1 MNQRSDYGL
10 WTAYLSS
17 IAMHCLTLG
26 HHVFRHYIT
35 NDFLM
40 CNLSGCGS
48 RVQPF
53 LSLFIKPL
61 AKLWS
66 EIYRDQIV
74 CNY

>member
-1 MNQRSDYGL
+1 MNQRSDCGL

-40 CNLSGCGS
+40 CNLSGS